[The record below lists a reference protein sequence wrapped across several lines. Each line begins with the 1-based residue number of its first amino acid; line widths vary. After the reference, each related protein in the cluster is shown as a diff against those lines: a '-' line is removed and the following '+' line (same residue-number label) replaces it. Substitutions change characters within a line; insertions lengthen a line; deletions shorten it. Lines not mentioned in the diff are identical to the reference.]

1 MKRFYKAAE
10 ATPSDGGW
18 SVTLDGRPIRTPAKR
33 PLVVPTEALA
43 RAIADEWATQGDEL
57 KPATMPLTGLANAA
71 IDRVGTE
78 RLAFVDSLA
87 AYADGDALAYRADH
101 PVDLVQRQAA
111 TWNPILAW
119 AEQRF
124 DVEFELVQ
132 GVMHRPQPPATVAR
146 LRAALEALDD
156 FSLTAMQ
163 PLVTIS
169 GSLAVALALLEEAID
184 EDAAWEAGQLDE
196 LYQAE
201 KWGEDDL
208 AAKSRAS
215 RREAFAAA
223 NRLLALLGRRS
234 ATSA

>member
-1 MKRFYKAAE
+1 MKRFYKE
-10 ATPSDGGW
+10 SDIASNDDGW

-43 RAIADEWATQGDEL
+43 RAVADEWAAQGEAIS
-57 KPATMPLTGLANAA
+57 PATMPLTGLANAA

-87 AYADGDALAYRADH
+87 AYGDGDALAYRADH
-101 PVDLVQRQAA
+101 PDDLVQRQLAV
-111 TWNPILAW
+111 WNPILDW
-119 AEQRF
+119 AERRYG
-124 DVEFELVQ
+124 VEFELVQ
-132 GVMHRPQPPATVAR
+132 GIMHRPQPPATVAR
-146 LRAALEALDD
+146 LRAALDELDD
-156 FSLTAMQ
+156 FALTAMQ

-169 GSLAVALALLEEAID
+169 GSLVIALAVLEAAID
-184 EDAAWEAGQLDE
+184 EDEAWEAGQLDE

-215 RREAFAAA
+215 RRDAFAAA
-223 NRLLALLGRRS
+223 RRFLTLLGRLPE
-234 ATSA
+234 

>member
-10 ATPSDGGW
+10 IAAADGGW
-18 SVTLDGRPIRTPAKR
+18 SVTLDGRPIRTPARR

-43 RAIADEWATQGDEL
+43 RAIADEWSAQGDEV

-101 PVDLVQRQAA
+101 PDDLVQRQAA
-111 TWNPILAW
+111 TWNPILDW

-124 DVEFELVQ
+124 EVEFELAQ
-132 GVMHRPQPPATVAR
+132 GVMHRPQPPTTVAR

-169 GSLAVALALLEEAID
+169 GSLAVALALLEDAID
-184 EDAAWEAGQLDE
+184 EEAAWQAGQLDE